1 MGDAAAPAA
10 AAAGAAAK
18 INEEDISPNE
28 YFKLRSKAKKG
39 FFIVLFMFLLPWINI
54 LLTLTFGHLHFATHS
69 QFTQKNQKL

>member
-39 FFIVLFMFLLPWINI
+39 FFYCTFYVSSPLDQ
-54 LLTLTFGHLHFATHS
+54 LTFGHLHFATLS
-69 QFTQKNQKL
+69 QFTQKNRKL

>member
-39 FFIVLFMFLLPWINI
+39 FFIVLFMFLLPWIN
-54 LLTLTFGHLHFATHS
+54 
-69 QFTQKNQKL
+69 